1 MLLILIQ
8 ADGTWVSNRRGRKRK
23 APEDN
28 WPSVNKQPRWEEY
41 EGEDDET
48 EDEDF
53 GEAEAGES
61 EEIDDDYTAKRTVVH
76 AVGFVA
82 RTSEQHYTE
91 PVMRRLPGLPYPR
104 EVQPIQYLDLPGRT
118 FQPPL
123 VCNRYN
129 SKKD

>member
-1 MLLILIQ
+1 MFWCLSAEKCRVPNINQ

-53 GEAEAGES
+53 GEGEAAES
-61 EEIDDDYTAKRTVVH
+61 EEVEDEYTVKRGGAR
-76 AVGFVA
+76 AVC
-82 RTSEQHYTE
+82 
-91 PVMRRLPGLPYPR
+91 
-104 EVQPIQYLDLPGRT
+104 
-118 FQPPL
+118 L
-123 VCNRYN
+123 VPFNE
-129 SKKD
+129 